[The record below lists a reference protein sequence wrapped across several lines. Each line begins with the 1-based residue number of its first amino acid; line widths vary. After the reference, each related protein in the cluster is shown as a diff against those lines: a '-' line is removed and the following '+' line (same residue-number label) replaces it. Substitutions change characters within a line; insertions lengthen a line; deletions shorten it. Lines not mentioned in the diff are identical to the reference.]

1 MMTEMRQT
9 DYQCKEGPR
18 MDSMQAKR
26 IINKYYHNENPTED
40 DKFFYTEAL
49 GYLIETEN
57 DPHYMMELGGHYYG
71 MRKFDLALRYYE
83 MAADLDFEEAYSCLG
98 YVWYYGRTG
107 VKDYKRAFE
116 CFSKCMEKGDMVA
129 TYKIADMYKN
139 GYYVQKDPAKYKSII
154 EGLYKRV
161 QKKNDLNAPIPEIY
175 TRLAKIRQDEER
187 IDEAVDLYMQ
197 AKFFLAQRISY
208 NDFFGNMNIME
219 WLVNDLYQLI
229 DFDDTDFDLFDLYY
243 LMKKP
248 VKVAFWYE
256 QKKYTVESFQEE
268 ESCTVKFGNK
278 WYRSVSDFIS
288 KATIQGEKLTTINM
302 ILYGFEV
309 V

>member
-1 MMTEMRQT
+1 
-9 DYQCKEGPR
+9 

-26 IINKYYHNENPTED
+26 IIRNFHHNDNPTD
-40 DKFFYTEAL
+40 GDKFLYTEAL

-57 DPHYMMELGGHYYG
+57 EPRYMMQLGGYYYA

-83 MAADLDFEEAYSCLG
+83 MAADLDYEEAYSCLG

-129 TYKIADMYKN
+129 TYKVADMYKN
-139 GYYVQKDPAKYKSII
+139 GYYVQKDMAKYKSII
-154 EGLYKRV
+154 EDLYAKVRLE
-161 QKKNDLNAPIPEIY
+161 NNLDAPIPEIY
-175 TRLAKIRQDEER
+175 TRLAKIRQDVGR

-208 NDFFGNMNIME
+208 NDFFGNLNIMD
-219 WLVNDLYQLI
+219 WLINDLYQLI

-248 VKVAFWYE
+248 VKIAFRYE

-268 ESCTVKFGNK
+268 EECTVKFQNK
-278 WYRSVSDFIS
+278 WYSYPHYR
-288 KATIQGEKLTTINM
+288 
-302 ILYGFEV
+302 
-309 V
+309 